1 MNPWD
6 QFTGANAGY
15 VYELFERYQRDPSS
29 VDEATR
35 RAFATWTPADPTE
48 PRPSLPT
55 DLSTVAPAGAKVEA
69 AVGREGGPSDLSD
82 NAKAAIAAFTLA
94 ESIRRF
100 GHLAARVDPLG
111 FHDPIGDPSL
121 AAASHG
127 LTTDTLKKLP
137 ASIVSGPTAAG
148 TANAFEA
155 IARLRDIYCS
165 TTGHDHNQVF
175 VPDERVWLRHA
186 VESGQF
192 RPPADPIN
200 GVELLDRITEVET
213 FERFLQRTFPG
224 KTRFSIEGLDMMV
237 PIIDEIIHDAA
248 EGGVQHVMIAMAH
261 RGRLNVLAHIL
272 QKPYTQILAEF
283 KDPVLKDRLRVDLGW
298 MGDVKYHAGAR
309 IEARPEGLPRQVTI
323 SMPPNPSHLEAVD
336 PVLNGMARAAATS
349 VDKPGPAVVDKGK
362 VLAILIHGDSAF
374 PGQGVVAET
383 LNLSRLEGYDV
394 GGIIHII
401 ANNQVGFTT
410 DPGESFS
417 TSYAS
422 GLARGFKIPITHVNA
437 DDPAACI
444 EAARLAIAYRQR
456 FKLDFLIDL
465 VGYRRYGHNE
475 GDEPAFTQPQVY
487 QIVAGHPTVREKYA
501 RALADAGQVSP
512 ERADEMVRER
522 MTALEQA
529 YAAVKPEQDYVP
541 PVPEVPP
548 SGAAT
553 KAKTAMPLAR
563 LAELNA
569 ELLKVPDG
577 FAVHRKL
584 ERGRERRKAM
594 FTEPGERS
602 IDWAAA
608 EELALASILAD
619 GIAIRL
625 TGEDVERGTFSHRH
639 AVYHDMATGDEHVPL
654 QRLSQAKAAFE
665 IRNSPLSEYACVG
678 FELGYS
684 LQEPGRLVV
693 WEAQYGDFING
704 AQIILDEYLTSS
716 RAKWG
721 MSPSLVLLLP
731 HGYEGQGP
739 DHSSARLE
747 RFLNAAADTN
757 IRVVN
762 CTTAAQ
768 YFHVLRRQALLL
780 NTDPLPL
787 IVMTPK
793 SLLRHGFTASTPTE
807 LAEGKFQRVID
818 DPATGS
824 ASPRAE
830 SRGDEMIIQPGKVR
844 RLVLCSGKVAVDL
857 MTSEQRKSNPNVA
870 IARVEQLYPFPD
882 TAIGDVMARYPK
894 LREVCWVQEEPENM
908 GAWEFVRPLLESLID
923 GRWPL
928 RYIGRIRNSSPSEG
942 SSSWHAANQRA
953 IVEQAFEAK
962 AETKEL
968 DRVLSKQV

>member
-35 RAFATWTPADPTE
+35 RAFANWTPSE
-48 PRPSLPT
+48 PSAP
-55 DLSTVAPAGAKVEA
+55 VAPVASGAPADMQAG
-69 AVGREGGPSDLSD
+69 
-82 NAKAAIAAFTLA
+82 IAAFNLA
-94 ESIRRF
+94 ESIRRV

-111 FHDPIGDPSL
+111 YHDPIGDPSL
-121 AAASHG
+121 QPQSHG
-127 LTTDTLKKLP
+127 LTGDALKRLP
-137 ASIVSGPTAAG
+137 ATIVSGPAAQG
-148 TANAFEA
+148 AVNAFEA
-155 IARLRDIYCS
+155 IGKLRQIYCS
-165 TTGHDHNQVF
+165 TTGHDYSHVF
-175 VPDERVWLRHA
+175 VPDERVWLRQA

-192 RPPADPIN
+192 RPPHDPID
-200 GVELLDRITEVET
+200 GRELLDRITEVET
-213 FERFLQRTFPG
+213 FERFLHRTFPG

-237 PIIDEIIHDAA
+237 PILDEIIHDAA
-248 EGGVQHVMIAMAH
+248 EDGVQHVMIAMAH

-283 KDPVLKDRLRVDLGW
+283 KDPILKLRVDLGF

-309 IEARPEGLPRQVTI
+309 IEAQPDGLPKQVVI

-336 PVLNGMARAAATS
+336 PLLNGMARAAATS
-349 VDKPGPAVVDKGK
+349 ASQPGAPVVDKGK
-362 VLAILIHGDSAF
+362 VLAILIHGDAAF
-374 PGQGVVAET
+374 PGQGIVAET
-383 LNLSRLEGYDV
+383 LNLSRLDGYDV

-401 ANNQVGFTT
+401 ANNQLGFTT
-410 DPGESFS
+410 DPDESFS

-437 DDPAACI
+437 DDPVACI

-456 FKLDFLIDL
+456 FKLDYLIDL
-465 VGYRRYGHNE
+465 VGYRKYGHNE

-487 QIVAGHPTVREKYA
+487 QIVAAHPSVREKYA
-501 RALADAGQVSP
+501 TSLIESGVITREEADAMVQA
-512 ERADEMVRER
+512 RMAD
-522 MTALEQA
+522 LEKA
-529 YAAVKPEQDYVP
+529 YAAVKPETDFIA
-541 PVPEVPP
+541 PVPDVPP
-548 SGAAT
+548 SGAA
-553 KAKTAMPLAR
+553 ANAQTAVPLATLR
-563 LAELNA
+563 AINDD
-569 ELLKVPDG
+569 LLRVPDG
-577 FAVHRKL
+577 FTVHRKL

-594 FTEPGERS
+594 FATPDERT

-608 EELALASILAD
+608 EEMALATIVAD
-619 GIAIRL
+619 GIPIRL

-639 AVYHDMATGDEHVPL
+639 AVYHDAVSGEEHVPL
-654 QRLSQAKAAFE
+654 QQLTKARASFE

-678 FELGYS
+678 FELGYN
-684 LQEPGRLVV
+684 LQEPARLVL

-704 AQIILDEYLTSS
+704 AQIILDEYLTSG

-721 MSPSLVLLLP
+721 MAPSLVLLLP

-757 IRVVN
+757 MRIAN

-768 YFHVLRRQALLL
+768 YFHLLRRQALLL
-780 NTDPLPL
+780 QTDPLPL
-787 IVMTPK
+787 VVMTPK
-793 SLLRHGFTASTPTE
+793 SLLRHPFTASAPAD
-807 LAEGKFQRVID
+807 LAEGKFMRVID
-818 DPATGS
+818 DVEA
-824 ASPRAE
+824 AA
-830 SRGDEMIIQPGKVR
+830 QAAKVK

-857 MTSEQRKSNPNVA
+857 LTSERRKDNPNVA
-870 IARVEQLYPFPD
+870 VVRVEQLYPFP
-882 TAIGDVMARYPK
+882 ADVIKDLVDRYPR

-908 GAWEFVRPLLESLID
+908 GAWEFARPLLEQIID
-923 GRWPL
+923 SRWPL
-928 RYIGRIRNSSPSEG
+928 RYIGRSRNSSPSEG

-953 IVEQAFEAK
+953 IVDQVFEAK
-962 AETKEL
+962 AESREM

>member
-35 RAFATWTPADPTE
+35 RAFASWTSAYAREDARELGRDSAGAPSGREGEPTTPADLQ
-48 PRPSLPT
+48 S
-55 DLSTVAPAGAKVEA
+55 G
-69 AVGREGGPSDLSD
+69 
-82 NAKAAIAAFTLA
+82 IAAFNLA

-100 GHLAARVDPLG
+100 GHLAARLDPLG

-121 AAASHG
+121 QAQAHG
-127 LTTDTLKKLP
+127 LTSDTLERLP
-137 ASIVSGPTAAG
+137 ASIVSGPAAEG
-148 TANAFEA
+148 AANASAA
-155 IARLRDIYCS
+155 IAKLRDIYCS
-165 TTGHDHNQVF
+165 TTGHDYHHVF

-192 RPPADPIN
+192 RPPNDPIHSR
-200 GVELLDRITEVET
+200 ELLDRITEVET

-237 PIIDEIIHDAA
+237 PILDEIIHDAA
-248 EGGVQHVMIAMAH
+248 EGGVQQVMIAMAH

-272 QKPYTQILAEF
+272 HKPYTQILAEF
-283 KDPVLKDRLRVDLGW
+283 KDPILKLRVDLGF

-309 IEARPEGLPRQVTI
+309 VEAQPEGLPKQVVI

-349 VDKPGPAVVDKGK
+349 ADRPGVPIVDRGK
-362 VLAILIHGDSAF
+362 VLAILIHGDAAF
-374 PGQGVVAET
+374 PGQGIVAET
-383 LNLSRLEGYDV
+383 LNLSRLDGYDV
-394 GGIIHII
+394 GGIIHLI
-401 ANNQVGFTT
+401 ANNQLGFTS
-410 DPGESFS
+410 DPDESYS

-437 DDPAACI
+437 DDPVACI

-456 FKLDFLIDL
+456 FNLDYLIDL

-487 QIVAGHPTVREKYA
+487 QIVAAHPTVREKYVKALTERGEITGDEADGMVQA
-501 RALADAGQVSP
+501 RMA
-512 ERADEMVRER
+512 E
-522 MTALEQA
+522 LEQA
-529 YAAVKPEQDYVP
+529 YASVKPETDVVP
-541 PVPEVPP
+541 PVPDVPP
-548 SGAAT
+548 SGAAM
-553 KAKTAMPLAR
+553 KAHTAVPLA
-563 LAELNA
+563 
-569 ELLKVPDG
+569 LLQEIHADLLRVPEG
-577 FAVHRKL
+577 FTVHRKL

-594 FTEPGERS
+594 FASASERS

-608 EELALASILAD
+608 EELALATILAD
-619 GIAIRL
+619 GIAVRL

-639 AVYHDMATGDEHVPL
+639 AVYHDAVSGDEHVPL
-654 QRLSQAKAAFE
+654 QKLSRAKAAFE
-665 IRNSPLSEYACVG
+665 ICNSPLSEYACVG
-678 FELGYS
+678 FELGYN

-704 AQIILDEYLTSS
+704 AQIILDEYLTSG

-721 MSPSLVLLLP
+721 MAPSLVLLLP

-757 IRVVN
+757 MRIAN

-768 YFHVLRRQALLL
+768 YFHLLRRQALLL
-780 NTDPLPL
+780 ATDPLPL
-787 IVMTPK
+787 VVMTPK
-793 SLLRHGFTASTPTE
+793 SLLRHPFTASTPME
-807 LAEGKFQRVID
+807 LAEGKFMRVID
-818 DPATGS
+818 DPSTSSG
-824 ASPRAE
+824 SPRAGSSDDGE
-830 SRGDEMIIQPGKVR
+830 AAQRAAKVK

-857 MTSEQRKSNPNVA
+857 FTSERRKDNPHVA
-870 IARVEQLYPFPD
+870 IVRVEQLYPFPSD
-882 TAIGDVMARYPK
+882 LIRGVLDRYINV
-894 LREVCWVQEEPENM
+894 RELCWVQEEPENM
-908 GAWEFVRPLLESLID
+908 GAWEFARPELEALLD

-928 RYIGRIRNSSPSEG
+928 RYIGRARNSSPSEG
-942 SSSWHAANQRA
+942 SSSWHAANQRV
-953 IVEQAFEAK
+953 IVEQVFEAK
-962 AETKEL
+962 AERREL

>member
-6 QFTGANAGY
+6 QFSGANAGY

-35 RAFATWTPADPTE
+35 RAFANWTPADPTA
-48 PRPSLPT
+48 S
-55 DLSTVAPAGAKVEA
+55 VAPAAAGAPA
-69 AVGREGGPSDLSD
+69 DLQ
-82 NAKAAIAAFTLA
+82 AGIAAFNLA

-100 GHLAARVDPLG
+100 GHLAARLDPLG

-121 AAASHG
+121 APQSHG
-127 LTTDTLKKLP
+127 LTTETLKRLP
-137 ASIVSGPTAAG
+137 AAIVSGPAAG
-148 TANAFEA
+148 GATNAFDA
-155 IARLRDIYCS
+155 IANLRQIYCS
-165 TTGHDHNQVF
+165 TTGHDYHHVF
-175 VPDERVWLRHA
+175 VPDERVWLRQA

-192 RPPADPIN
+192 RPPNDPID
-200 GVELLDRITEVET
+200 GTELLARITQVET
-213 FERFLQRTFPG
+213 FERFLHRTFPG

-237 PIIDEIIHDAA
+237 PILDEIIHDAA

-261 RGRLNVLAHIL
+261 RGRLNVLAHTL
-272 QKPYTQILAEF
+272 QKTYSQILAEF
-283 KDPVLKDRLRVDLGW
+283 KDPILSKQLRVDLGW

-309 IEARPEGLPRQVTI
+309 IEAQPSGLPKQVII

-336 PVLNGMARAAATS
+336 PVLNGMARAAATAAGERGA
-349 VDKPGPAVVDKGK
+349 PIVDKGK
-362 VLAILIHGDSAF
+362 VLAILIHGDAAF

-383 LNLSRLEGYDV
+383 LNLSRLAGYDV
-394 GGIIHII
+394 GGTIHII
-401 ANNQVGFTT
+401 ANNQLGFTT
-410 DPGESFS
+410 DPEESFS

-437 DDPAACI
+437 DDPVACI

-456 FKLDFLIDL
+456 FKLDYLIDL
-465 VGYRRYGHNE
+465 VGYRKYGHNE

-487 QIVAGHPTVREKYA
+487 QIVSAHPSVREKYA
-501 RALADAGQVSP
+501 QTLIESGVVTKAQADALVQSRMAEL
-512 ERADEMVRER
+512 ERA
-522 MTALEQA
+522 
-529 YAAVKPEQDYVP
+529 YASVKPEQDYVP

-548 SGAAT
+548 SGAAR
-553 KAKTAMPLAR
+553 KARTAVAIDSLQAINT
-563 LAELNA
+563 A
-569 ELLKVPDG
+569 LLTVPDG
-577 FAVHRKL
+577 FTVHRKL

-594 FTEPGERS
+594 FASASERS

-608 EELALASILAD
+608 EELAMATILAD
-619 GIAIRL
+619 GVPIRF

-639 AVYHDMATGDEHVPL
+639 GVYHDAVSGEKHIPL
-654 QRLSQAKAAFE
+654 QALPQATASFE

-678 FELGYS
+678 FELGYN
-684 LQEPGRLVV
+684 LQEPARLVL

-704 AQIILDEYLTSS
+704 AQIILDEYLTSG

-721 MSPSLVLLLP
+721 MAPSLVLLLP

-757 IRVVN
+757 MRIVN

-780 NTDPLPL
+780 TTDPLPL
-787 IVMTPK
+787 VVMTPK
-793 SLLRHGFTASTPTE
+793 SLLRHPFTASTPAE
-807 LAEGKFQRVID
+807 LAEGAFHAVID
-818 DPATGS
+818 DVIADDQV
-824 ASPRAE
+824 A
-830 SRGDEMIIQPGKVR
+830 KVR
-844 RLVLCSGKVAVDL
+844 RLALCSGKVAVDL
-857 MTSEQRKSNPNVA
+857 LTSERRKDNPNVA
-870 IARVEQLYPFPD
+870 VVRVEQLYPFPEE
-882 TAIGDVMARYPK
+882 AIREVMDRYPK

-908 GAWEFVRPLLESLID
+908 GAWEFARPLLESLVD
-923 GRWPL
+923 GRQPL
-928 RYIGRIRNSSPSEG
+928 RYIGRSRNSSPSEG

-953 IVEQAFEAK
+953 IVDQVFEAK
-962 AETKEL
+962 TEAREL

>member
-35 RAFATWTPADPTE
+35 RAFASWTPEESAE
-48 PRPSLPT
+48 P
-55 DLSTVAPAGAKVEA
+55 PAR
-69 AVGREGGPSDLSD
+69 REGGPQDLQ
-82 NAKAAIAAFTLA
+82 AAIAAFNLA

-100 GHLAARVDPLG
+100 GHLAARLDPLG
-111 FHDPIGDPSL
+111 FYDPIGDPSL
-121 AAASHG
+121 QPQSHG
-127 LTTDTLKKLP
+127 LTDDVLRRLP
-137 ASIVSGPTAAG
+137 ASIVSGPAAAG
-148 TANAFEA
+148 AANAHAA

-165 TTGHDHNQVF
+165 TTGHDYHHVF
-175 VPDERVWLRHA
+175 VPAERVWLRQA

-192 RPPADPIN
+192 RPPRDPID
-200 GVELLDRITEVET
+200 GRELLDRITEVET

-237 PIIDEIIHDAA
+237 PILDEIIHDAA

-272 QKPYTQILAEF
+272 QKPYKEILAEF
-283 KDPVLKDRLRVDLGW
+283 KDPIVKLRVDLGF

-309 IEARPEGLPRQVTI
+309 VERRPDGLPKHVVI

-336 PVLNGMARAAATS
+336 PVLNGMARAAATTAGQ
-349 VDKPGPAVVDKGK
+349 PGAPIVDKGK
-362 VLAILIHGDSAF
+362 VLAILIHGDAAF
-374 PGQGVVAET
+374 PGQGIVTET
-383 LNLSRLEGYDV
+383 LNLSRLDGYDV

-401 ANNQVGFTT
+401 ANNQLGFTT
-410 DPGESFS
+410 DPDEAYS

-437 DDPAACI
+437 DDPEACI
-444 EAARLAIAYRQR
+444 EAARLSIAYRHR
-456 FKLDFLIDL
+456 FKLDSLIDL

-475 GDEPAFTQPQVY
+475 GDEPAFTQPQIY
-487 QIVAGHPTVREKYA
+487 QIVAAHPTVRERYA
-501 RALADAGQVSP
+501 KQLIERGEITQAEADA
-512 ERADEMVRER
+512 MVHAR
-522 MTALEQA
+522 MAELEKV
-529 YAAVKPEQDYVP
+529 YAAVQPETDVVP
-541 PVPEVPP
+541 PVPAVPP
-548 SGAAT
+548 GGAA
-553 KAKTAMPLAR
+553 KKVKTAVAMAQLQ
-563 LAELNA
+563 ELNRD
-569 ELLKVPDG
+569 LLQVPDG

-594 FTEPGERS
+594 FASPHERS
-602 IDWAAA
+602 IDWASA
-608 EELALASILAD
+608 EELALATILAD
-619 GIAIRL
+619 GVPIRL

-639 AVYHDMATGDEHVPL
+639 AVYHDAVTGDEHVPL
-654 QRLSQAKAAFE
+654 QALPQARASFE

-678 FELGYS
+678 FELGYN

-704 AQIILDEYLTSS
+704 AQIVLDEYLTSG

-721 MSPSLVLLLP
+721 MAPSLVLLLP

-757 IRVVN
+757 LRVVN
-762 CTTAAQ
+762 CTTASQ

-780 NTDPLPL
+780 TTDPLPL

-793 SLLRHGFTASTPTE
+793 SLLRHPFTASTPSE
-807 LAEGKFQRVID
+807 LAEGRFMRVID
-818 DPATGS
+818 DQDAAAQPA
-824 ASPRAE
+824 
-830 SRGDEMIIQPGKVR
+830 KVK

-857 MTSEQRKSNPNVA
+857 IAGERRQDNPNVA
-870 IARVEQLYPFPD
+870 VARVEQIYPFPVD
-882 TAIGDVMARYPK
+882 LVTELFARYSNI
-894 LREVCWVQEEPENM
+894 REVCWVQEEPENM
-908 GAWEFVRPLLESLID
+908 GAWEFVRPLIETSID

-928 RYIGRIRNSSPSEG
+928 RYIGRSRNSSPSEG

-953 IVEQAFEAK
+953 IVEQVFDAK
-962 AETKEL
+962 TETREL